1 MLLAACSG
9 SGSPDG
15 KVIPQGAA
23 PLTNLRTIPAKG
35 TGVWG
40 VAVGDFLYV
49 EGGSNPSGC
58 SGPPSNCSA
67 WAQTKSLTNTGSSM
81 SQYGSA
87 SFATTAALGKLL
99 ASGKAVSTGMDVQ
112 SATVQANVYWED
124 TFTIKSSTL
133 PPGTPVSLKAT
144 LAVTPTKVHCTKTGF
159 INVGAATSY
168 SGLSVSELCS
178 SSPPPVL
185 TATINTSVG
194 ATFTDTGYLSLYLQA
209 GTGSGGGKI
218 GSGGFYKATYHLD
231 PITSG
236 AKYITAS
243 GKSYL

>member
-1 MLLAACSG
+1 
-9 SGSPDG
+9 
-15 KVIPQGAA
+15 
-23 PLTNLRTIPAKG
+23 
-35 TGVWG
+35 
-40 VAVGDFLYV
+40 
-49 EGGSNPSGC
+49 
-58 SGPPSNCSA
+58 
-67 WAQTKSLTNTGSSM
+67 
-81 SQYGSA
+81 
-87 SFATTAALGKLL
+87 
-99 ASGKAVSTGMDVQ
+99 
-112 SATVQANVYWED
+112 
-124 TFTIKSSTL
+124 
-133 PPGTPVSLKAT
+133 VSLKAT